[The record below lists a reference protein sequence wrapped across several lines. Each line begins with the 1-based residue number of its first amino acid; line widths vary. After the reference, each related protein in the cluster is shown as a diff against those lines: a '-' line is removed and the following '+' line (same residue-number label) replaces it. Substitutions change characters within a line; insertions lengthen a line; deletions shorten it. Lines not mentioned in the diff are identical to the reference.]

1 MSTLIFLLKSRHRNS
16 SNDTDRRFNPN
27 CDQITRAFT
36 ARKMCEDSNISL
48 SLSKVIHHK
57 LTKDTF

>member
-16 SNDTDRRFNPN
+16 SNDTDRRLNSN

-36 ARKMCEDSNISL
+36 ARKMSDDSNIYLCSL
-48 SLSKVIHHK
+48 
-57 LTKDTF
+57 